1 MPQLTKDQLATEM
14 YYFNLGNH
22 FSAYQFLGAKPGRN
36 QTGQEGYH
44 FTVWAPRAK
53 AVALIGSFNH
63 WQEEAL
69 EAIGETGAWTIFKP
83 EAKEWDLYKFVVT
96 TQSGEKKE
104 KQDPFAFASE
114 VPPKNASVIQD
125 LPAYTWQDEDWL
137 AKRQKD
143 KIYDQPLNIYELHM
157 SSWRRHPDG
166 SAYTF
171 DDLREA
177 LIPYVKEMGY
187 THIEFMPLME
197 HPLEASWGYQISGY
211 YSIAGRFGHDFE
223 PLMRFVDACHQAG
236 IGVLVDWVPGHF
248 VRNDDAL
255 AYYDGSPCFE
265 FADSQ
270 RAVNNRWGTYNFD
283 LGKSQVQ
290 SFLISNAIFW
300 LEEFHMDGLR
310 VDAVSNML
318 YLDYDIGDWQP
329 NRYGNNVNLE
339 GVDFLRRLNQEI
351 FLRDD
356 SYLMI
361 AEEST
366 AWEGVTRPTSEGGL
380 GFNFKWNMG
389 WMNDTLKFFSLDPI
403 HRSHHYKLVNFTFMY
418 MFHENFILPFS
429 HDEVVHGKES
439 LLGRMPGQTRYDEFS
454 NLRTLEGYRMTY
466 PGKKLTFM
474 GNEIGQFLEWRFY
487 SQLEWEDLDRP
498 YNGEYQHYIQ
508 VLNQVY
514 QEETALHQLD
524 LSPEGIRFLEADDDQ
539 ETTAAFIRRGRD
551 LEDFIVCVYNFTPV
565 ERKSYRLGVPYPG
578 TYRVLLNSEMQEF
591 GGNWEYQQE
600 TYTTEKVPYQ
610 GFDHSLTIVLPSLS
624 TFLLKPDQLLTER
637 PEPLNKEDLVEG
649 GERE

>member
-22 FSAYQFLGAKPGRN
+22 FSAYHFLGAKPCRDES
-36 QTGQEGYH
+36 GQEGYR

-53 AVALIGSFNH
+53 TVAIIGSFNQ

-69 EAIGETGAWTIFKP
+69 EAVGETGAWTIFKAG
-83 EAKEWDLYKFVVT
+83 AKEWDLYKFVIT
-96 TQSGEKKE
+96 DQAGRKKE

-114 VPPKNASVIQD
+114 VPPKTASVIQN
-125 LPAYTWQDEDWL
+125 LPHYDWQDAEWL
-137 AKRQKD
+137 AERRKAKR
-143 KIYDQPLNIYELHM
+143 YDRPLNIYEVHM

-166 SAYTF
+166 SAYSF
-171 DDLREA
+171 DDLRKE

-211 YSIAGRFGHDFE
+211 FSIAGRFGHDFE

-255 AYYDGSPCFE
+255 AYYDGTPCFE
-265 FADSQ
+265 FQDPQ

-283 LGKSQVQ
+283 LGKSQVH

-300 LEEFHMDGLR
+300 LEEFHVDGLR

-366 AWEGVTRPTSEGGL
+366 AWDGVTRPTSEGGL

-389 WMNDTLKFFSLDPI
+389 WMNDTLNFFSLDPI

-454 NLRTLEGYRMTY
+454 NLRTLEGYRMCY
-466 PGKKLTFM
+466 PGKKLSFM

-498 YNGEYQHYIQ
+498 YNREYQHYIQ
-508 VLNQVY
+508 CLNQLY
-514 QEETALHQLD
+514 QDQAALHQLD

-539 ETTAAFIRRGRD
+539 ETTAAFIRKSQD
-551 LEDFIVCVYNFTPV
+551 PEDFIVCAYNFTPV
-565 ERKSYRLGVPYPG
+565 ERQNYRLGVPYPG

-600 TYTTEKVPYQ
+600 TYTAEQMPHQ
-610 GFDHSLTIVLPSLS
+610 GFDYSLSVVLPSLS

-637 PEPLNKEDLVEG
+637 PEPLKKEDLVEG